1 MSRKRRNGPAT
12 AAPIDAPVEPA
23 GALLVTGF
31 PAFTARR
38 VALGAL
44 EAHPGSTI
52 FLLVR
57 DKFRAAAEA
66 LVAALPPDRRALIE
80 LVEGD
85 VCNMDLGLTGDDHR
99 RLAQRVTAIHHL
111 AAVYYLGTNER
122 EAERVNVDGTREVI
136 AFARECPHLRA
147 LVHYSTVG
155 VSGGRKGVV
164 LEDDLDCGQSFRNHY
179 EETKFRAEKLV
190 RDAMRHLPCVVLR
203 LGTVVGDSRTGEIDK
218 FDGPYSL
225 IVLIAESRAD
235 VPLPLPGRGNA
246 PLYLAPIDWV
256 VAVTLRIAAD
266 PRAIG
271 RTFHVVD
278 PCPLPAR
285 KVYALVAE
293 HANRRPPRVTLPM
306 GLARALLRAPGLE
319 RMTRAP
325 LALLD
330 ALDHLVLYNCRNTL
344 ELLEGAGLACP
355 APESYLENLVRYVRT
370 VRADRRRVEDETA
383 PDPLET

>member
-1 MSRKRRNGPAT
+1 MSRKRKNGS
-12 AAPIDAPVEPA
+12 AAVSAPPKPSEV
-23 GALLVTGF
+23 LLVTGF

-38 VALGAL
+38 IALGAL
-44 EAHPGSTI
+44 EQDGSAHV

-57 DKFRAAAEA
+57 AKFRAAAEA
-66 LVAALPPDRRALIE
+66 LVAALSPEQRERIE

-85 VCNMDLGLTGDDHR
+85 VCNMDLGLSGEDHR
-99 RLAQRVTAIHHL
+99 RIAERITTIHHL
-111 AAVYYLGTNER
+111 AAVYYLGTHER
-122 EAERVNVDGTREVI
+122 EAERVNVEGTREVLG
-136 AFARECPHLRA
+136 FARECAHLRA

-155 VSGGRKGVV
+155 VAGGRKGVV

-190 RDAMRHLPCVVLR
+190 REAMRHLPCVVLR

-225 IVLIAESRAD
+225 IVLIAESRVD
-235 VPLPLPGRGNA
+235 LPLPLPGRGNA

-256 VAVTLRIAAD
+256 VAAALQIAGD

-271 RTFHVVD
+271 RTFHLVD

-285 KVYALVAE
+285 KIYALVAE
-293 HANRRPPRVTLPM
+293 HANRRPPRTTLPM

-319 RMTRAP
+319 RVTRAP

-330 ALDHLVLYNCRNTL
+330 ALDHLVLYNCRGTL
-344 ELLEGAGLACP
+344 ELLAGTGLACP
-355 APESYLENLVRYVRT
+355 APETYLETLVRYVRT
-370 VRADRRRVEDETA
+370 VRADRRRVEDDA
-383 PDPLET
+383 AADPLES